1 MALDAA
7 RKIVLE
13 KGLSGLTTRGIAKEI
28 GYTVGSL
35 YQVFDNV
42 DQLIEQLNIETID
55 HVRSMCDQ
63 LDLDDDAADSLRKL
77 SHLYIHFTQENPQLW
92 DAVIDHK
99 LPTGY
104 RRQDAYFDSVGKLVG
119 VVEKAIASF
128 FKADELASRNLD
140 ANLLWASL
148 YGITAL
154 ATAGRLA
161 RHETTLSLIDRLIET
176 YIAAKTHD
184 ELTSKSDR

>member
-7 RKIVLE
+7 RNIVLK

-63 LDLDDDAADSLRKL
+63 LDLDGDAANSLRKL
-77 SHLYIHFTQENPQLW
+77 SHLYIEFTRKNPQLW
-92 DAVIDHK
+92 NAVIDHK

-104 RRQDAYFDSVGKLVG
+104 QRQEAYFDSVSKLVE
-119 VVEKAIASF
+119 VVEKAISSF
-128 FKADELASRNLD
+128 FKDDELASRNLD

-161 RHETTLSLIDRLIET
+161 RHETTLTLIDRLIET
-176 YIAAKTHD
+176 YIAAKTHH
-184 ELTSKSDR
+184 E